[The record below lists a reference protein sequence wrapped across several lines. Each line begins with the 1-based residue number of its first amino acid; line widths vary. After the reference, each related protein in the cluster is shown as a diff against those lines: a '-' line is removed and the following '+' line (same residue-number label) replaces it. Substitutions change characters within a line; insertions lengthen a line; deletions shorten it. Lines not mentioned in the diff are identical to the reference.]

1 MSAAS
6 HEFGVNSLPPNALP
20 VNGLPVKGR
29 IHHVATVVRDLDIAV
44 KFHAEVLG
52 LPLEQIADVPS
63 QEVRIAFLTAGNSK
77 IELVAPTNST
87 SGVARFLETK
97 GEGFHHLCLEV
108 VDINAELQRL
118 AAAGIQ
124 LINAAAVEG
133 VEGPVAFLH
142 PKSCHGI
149 LVELIEAP
157 GGPAWKRLG
166 YGDPAQLRIR

>member
-1 MSAAS
+1 VSEGNHMNRLGA
-6 HEFGVNSLPPNALP
+6 HP
-20 VNGLPVKGR
+20 VQGR
-29 IHHVATVVRDLDIAV
+29 IHHVATVVKDIDAAV

-63 QEVRIAFLTAGNSK
+63 QEVRIAFLTAGDSK

-108 VDINAELQRL
+108 DDIDAELQRL
-118 AAAGIQ
+118 AGAGVQ
-124 LINAAAVEG
+124 LINAVAVEG

-166 YGDPAQLRIR
+166 YGDPTELRIR

>member
-1 MSAAS
+1 M
-6 HEFGVNSLPPNALP
+6 EERGALP
-20 VNGLPVKGR
+20 IHGR
-29 IHHVATVVRDLDIAV
+29 VHHVATVVSDIDAAV
-44 KFHAEVLG
+44 RFHTDVLG

-63 QEVRIAFLTAGNSK
+63 QEVRIAFLTAGDSK
-77 IELVAPTNST
+77 IELVSPTNST
-87 SGVARFLETK
+87 SGVARFLASK

-108 VDINAELQRL
+108 ADIDAELQRL
-118 AAAGIQ
+118 ASTGIQ

>member
-1 MSAAS
+1 MSSAS
-6 HEFGVNSLPPNALP
+6 REGG
-20 VNGLPVKGR
+20 VNGLPLDSLPVNGR
-29 IHHVATVVRDLDIAV
+29 IHHVATVVRDLDLAV
-44 KFHAEVLG
+44 KFHTEVLG

-63 QEVRIAFLTAGNSK
+63 QEVRIAFLTAGDSK

-108 VDINAELQRL
+108 ADIDAELQRL
-118 AAAGIQ
+118 AATGIQ

>member
-1 MSAAS
+1 MSVGKRV
-6 HEFGVNSLPPNALP
+6 EERGALP
-20 VNGLPVKGR
+20 IHGR
-29 IHHVATVVRDLDIAV
+29 IHHVATVVSDIDAAV
-44 KFHAEVLG
+44 RFHTDVLG

-63 QEVRIAFLTAGNSK
+63 QEVRIAFLTAGDSK
-77 IELVAPTNST
+77 IELVSPTNST
-87 SGVARFLETK
+87 SGVARFLASK

-108 VDINAELQRL
+108 ADIDAELQRL
-118 AAAGIQ
+118 AAMGTQ

-157 GGPAWKRLG
+157 GGPAWTRLG

>member
-1 MSAAS
+1 MS
-6 HEFGVNSLPPNALP
+6 
-20 VNGLPVKGR
+20 GLPVSGR
-29 IHHVATVVRDLDIAV
+29 IHHIAMVVRDLDAAV

-63 QEVRIAFLTAGNSK
+63 QEVRIAFLTAGDSK
-77 IELVAPTNST
+77 VELVSPTNQT
-87 SGVARFLETK
+87 SGVARFLALK

-108 VDINAELQRL
+108 SDLDAELKRL
-118 AAAGIQ
+118 AESGIQ
-124 LINAAAVEG
+124 LINGSAVEG

-157 GGPAWKRLG
+157 GGPAWRRLG
-166 YGDPAQLRIR
+166 YGDPAELRIR

>member
-1 MSAAS
+1 MSAAQRDV
-6 HEFGVNSLPPNALP
+6 GLGSLP
-20 VNGLPVKGR
+20 VGGR
-29 IHHVATVVRDLDIAV
+29 IHHVATVVRDLDAAV

-63 QEVRIAFLTAGNSK
+63 QEVRIAFLTAGDSK

-108 VDINAELQRL
+108 ADIDAELQRL
-118 AAAGIQ
+118 AATGVQ

>member
-1 MSAAS
+1 MNRLS
-6 HEFGVNSLPPNALP
+6 ALP
-20 VNGLPVKGR
+20 VQGR
-29 IHHVATVVRDLDIAV
+29 IHHVATVVKDIDAAV
-44 KFHAEVLG
+44 KFHAEALG

-63 QEVRIAFLTAGNSK
+63 QEVRIAFLTAGDSK

-87 SGVARFLETK
+87 SGVARFLESK

-108 VDINAELQRL
+108 ADIDAELQRL
-118 AAAGIQ
+118 AATGIQ

-166 YGDPAQLRIR
+166 YGDPTELRIR

>member
-1 MSAAS
+1 MS
-6 HEFGVNSLPPNALP
+6 EGNRMNRLGALP
-20 VNGLPVKGR
+20 VQGR
-29 IHHVATVVRDLDIAV
+29 IHHVATVVKDIDAAV

-63 QEVRIAFLTAGNSK
+63 QEVRIAFLTAGDSK

-87 SGVARFLETK
+87 SGVARFLASG

-108 VDINAELQRL
+108 ADIDAELQRL
-118 AAAGIQ
+118 AGAGVQ
-124 LINAAAVEG
+124 LINAVAVEG

-166 YGDPAQLRIR
+166 YGDPTELRIR

>member
-1 MSAAS
+1 VSEGNRMDQL
-6 HEFGVNSLPPNALP
+6 GALP
-20 VNGLPVKGR
+20 VQGR
-29 IHHVATVVRDLDIAV
+29 IHHVATVVKDIDAAV

-63 QEVRIAFLTAGNSK
+63 QEVRIAFLTAGDSK

-87 SGVARFLETK
+87 SGVARFLASR

-108 VDINAELQRL
+108 ADIDAELQRL
-118 AAAGIQ
+118 AATGIQ

-166 YGDPAQLRIR
+166 YGDPTELRIR

>member
-1 MSAAS
+1 VSEANHMDRL
-6 HEFGVNSLPPNALP
+6 GALP
-20 VNGLPVKGR
+20 VLGR
-29 IHHVATVVRDLDIAV
+29 IHHVATVVKDIDAAV

-52 LPLEQIADVPS
+52 LRLEQIADVPS
-63 QEVRIAFLTAGNSK
+63 QEVRIAFLTVGDSK

-87 SGVARFLETK
+87 SGVARFLASK

-108 VDINAELQRL
+108 ADIDAELQRL
-118 AAAGIQ
+118 AGAGVQ
-124 LINAAAVEG
+124 LINAVAVEG

-142 PKSCHGI
+142 PKSCYGI

-166 YGDPAQLRIR
+166 YGDPTELRIR

>member
-1 MSAAS
+1 M
-6 HEFGVNSLPPNALP
+6 EERGALP
-20 VNGLPVKGR
+20 IHGR
-29 IHHVATVVRDLDIAV
+29 VHHVATVVSDIDAAV
-44 KFHAEVLG
+44 RFHTDVLG

-63 QEVRIAFLTAGNSK
+63 QEVRIAFLTAGDSK

-87 SGVARFLETK
+87 SGVARFLASK

-108 VDINAELQRL
+108 ADIDAELQRL
-118 AAAGIQ
+118 AATGIQ

-157 GGPAWKRLG
+157 GGLAWKRLG

>member
-1 MSAAS
+1 M
-6 HEFGVNSLPPNALP
+6 EERGALP
-20 VNGLPVKGR
+20 IHGR
-29 IHHVATVVRDLDIAV
+29 VHHVATVVSDIDAAV
-44 KFHAEVLG
+44 RFHTDVLG

-63 QEVRIAFLTAGNSK
+63 QEVRIAFLTAGDSK
-77 IELVAPTNST
+77 IELVSPTNST
-87 SGVARFLETK
+87 SGVARFLASK

-108 VDINAELQRL
+108 ADIDAELQRL
-118 AAAGIQ
+118 AAKGIQ

>member
-1 MSAAS
+1 MSAAQ
-6 HEFGVNSLPPNALP
+6 HEVGLG
-20 VNGLPVKGR
+20 GLPINGR
-29 IHHVATVVRDLDIAV
+29 IHHVATVVRDLDAAV

-63 QEVRIAFLTAGNSK
+63 QEVRIAFLTAGDSK

-108 VDINAELQRL
+108 ANIDAELERL

>member
-1 MSAAS
+1 M
-6 HEFGVNSLPPNALP
+6 EERGALP
-20 VNGLPVKGR
+20 IHGR
-29 IHHVATVVRDLDIAV
+29 IHHVATVVSDIDAAV
-44 KFHAEVLG
+44 RFHTDVLG

-63 QEVRIAFLTAGNSK
+63 QEVRIAFLTAGDSK
-77 IELVAPTNST
+77 IELVSPTNST
-87 SGVARFLETK
+87 SGVARFLASK

-108 VDINAELQRL
+108 ADIDAELQRL
-118 AAAGIQ
+118 AAKGIQ

-157 GGPAWKRLG
+157 GGLAWKRLG

>member
-1 MSAAS
+1 MSSAPR
-6 HEFGVNSLPPNALP
+6 EGGVSGLP
-20 VNGLPVKGR
+20 VNGR
-29 IHHVATVVRDLDIAV
+29 IHHVAMVVRDLEIAV

-52 LPLEQIADVPS
+52 LPLEQIAGVPS
-63 QEVRIAFLTAGNSK
+63 QEVRIAFLTAGDSK

-87 SGVARFLETK
+87 SGVARFLESK

-108 VDINAELQRL
+108 ADIDAELQQL
-118 AAAGIQ
+118 AATGIQ

>member
-1 MSAAS
+1 MDQL
-6 HEFGVNSLPPNALP
+6 GALP
-20 VNGLPVKGR
+20 VQGR
-29 IHHVATVVRDLDIAV
+29 IHHVATVVKDIDAAV

-63 QEVRIAFLTAGNSK
+63 QEVRIAFITAGDSK

-87 SGVARFLETK
+87 SGVARFLASR

-108 VDINAELQRL
+108 ADIDAELQRL
-118 AAAGIQ
+118 AATGIQ

-157 GGPAWKRLG
+157 GGPAWKRLS
-166 YGDPAQLRIR
+166 YGDPTELRIR

>member
-1 MSAAS
+1 MSVAS
-6 HEFGVNSLPPNALP
+6 REAG
-20 VNGLPVKGR
+20 VNGLPVIGR
-29 IHHVATVVRDLDIAV
+29 IHHVATVVRDLDSAV
-44 KFHAEVLG
+44 KFHAKVLG

-63 QEVRIAFLTAGNSK
+63 QEVRIAFLTAGDSK

-108 VDINAELQRL
+108 ADIDAELQRL
-118 AAAGIQ
+118 AATGIQ

-149 LVELIEAP
+149 LVVLFEAP

>member
-1 MSAAS
+1 M
-6 HEFGVNSLPPNALP
+6 EERGALP
-20 VNGLPVKGR
+20 IHGR
-29 IHHVATVVRDLDIAV
+29 VHHVATVVSDIDAAV
-44 KFHAEVLG
+44 RFHTDVLG

-63 QEVRIAFLTAGNSK
+63 QEVRIAFLTAGDSK
-77 IELVAPTNST
+77 IELVSPTNST
-87 SGVARFLETK
+87 SGVARFLASK

-108 VDINAELQRL
+108 ADIDAELQRL
-118 AAAGIQ
+118 AAMGIQ

-157 GGPAWKRLG
+157 GGLAWKRLG

>member
-1 MSAAS
+1 M
-6 HEFGVNSLPPNALP
+6 EERGALP
-20 VNGLPVKGR
+20 IHGR
-29 IHHVATVVRDLDIAV
+29 VHHVATVVSDIDAAV
-44 KFHAEVLG
+44 RFHTDVLG

-63 QEVRIAFLTAGNSK
+63 QEVRIAFLTAGDSK
-77 IELVAPTNST
+77 IELVSPTNST
-87 SGVARFLETK
+87 SGVARFLASK

-108 VDINAELQRL
+108 ADIDAELRRL
-118 AAAGIQ
+118 AATGIQ

>member
-1 MSAAS
+1 M
-6 HEFGVNSLPPNALP
+6 EERGALP
-20 VNGLPVKGR
+20 IHGR
-29 IHHVATVVRDLDIAV
+29 VHHVATVVSDIDAAV
-44 KFHAEVLG
+44 RFHTDVLG

-63 QEVRIAFLTAGNSK
+63 QEVRIAFLTAGDSK
-77 IELVAPTNST
+77 IELVSPTNST
-87 SGVARFLETK
+87 SGVARFLASK

-108 VDINAELQRL
+108 ADIDAELQRL
-118 AAAGIQ
+118 AATGIQ